1 MIRLVK
7 NADIDV
13 KQWDTTI
20 HLDPQALIYG
30 LSWYLDIVAYGWD
43 ALVYDDY
50 KAVMPLTPQL
60 YKRVLPSV
68 IRPYGTQQLGV
79 FSRERVSAELLK
91 AFLKKIPAKYVYKDL
106 CLNAQNPIENIRS
119 GKLIPRTNLLITLIG
134 SNAEKIRAR
143 YSKNTK
149 RNLAKAEKYPHQFFY
164 NDAPDVLLRIFQNN
178 KGKELPH
185 LQERHYATL
194 RQIMYVAIHR
204 KTGYLITLYD
214 EYNTAIAG
222 LFFLEYRGRVILL
235 FSATT
240 DYGKETHALTLLIDH
255 VLTQKAGLADVFDFE
270 GSDIPGLRRFYEGF
284 GAQEEIYYNWKK
296 WF

>member
-7 NADIDV
+7 NTEIDI

-43 ALVYDDY
+43 ALVYEDY
-50 KAVMPLTPQL
+50 KAVMPLTPQM
-60 YKRVLPSV
+60 YKKILPSV

-79 FSRERVSAELLK
+79 FSREGVTPELLK
-91 AFLKKIPAKYVYKDL
+91 AMLNKIPAGYFYKDL
-106 CLNAQNPIENIRS
+106 YLNAHNPIQNIRT
-119 GKLIPRTNLLITLIG
+119 GQLIPKTNLLIRLIDA
-134 SNAEKIRAR
+134 NAEKVRAR
-143 YSKNTK
+143 YSKNTR

-164 NDAPDVLLRIFQNN
+164 NDSPDVLLRIFRNH

-185 LQERHYATL
+185 LRDRHYAVI
-194 RQIMYVAIHR
+194 RQIMYVALHR
-204 KTGYLITLYD
+204 KAGYIITLYD

-222 LFFLEYRGRVILL
+222 LFLLEYRGRVVLF

-240 DYGKETHALTLLIDH
+240 DYGRETHALTLLIDH

>member
-7 NADIDV
+7 NVDIDV
-13 KQWDTTI
+13 KQWDLTI

-50 KAVMPLTPQL
+50 KAVMPLTSQL
-60 YKRVLPSV
+60 YKKFLPSV

-79 FSRERVSAELLK
+79 FSREKVSSELLR
-91 AFLKKIPAKYVYKDL
+91 AFLKNIPFKYLYKDL
-106 CLNAQNPIENIRS
+106 CLNAQNPIDNIRS
-119 GKLIPRTNLLITLIG
+119 GSLIPRTNLIIPLIG

-178 KGKELPH
+178 KGKELSH
-185 LQERHYATL
+185 LKERHYATL

-222 LFFLEYRGRVILL
+222 LFFLEYRGRVILF

-240 DYGKETHALTLLIDH
+240 EYGKETHALTLLIDH